1 MAATEADA
9 EPTKVLEFGLGDGT
23 YCLDIGVIDE
33 IVDAGELTRIPNSPE
48 HVEGVMDLRGRTTTI
63 VDPKTLFAI
72 EEDGPR
78 ERIVVFEKRRDIVV
92 DQPAQYTRALL
103 TQFSH
108 LEDTNRD
115 GGHVYAVREEDVWNA
130 PYETLS
136 ELVATVRSALGGRH
150 EALEEWIEGQ
160 WERAHK
166 FRLETHEDGYV
177 VLEARSADLLG
188 NVAEPALDDA
198 FRDFWTV
205 RLRAL

>member
-78 ERIVVFEKRRDIVV
+78 ERIVVFDDDEIDEGGTVGWMVDEVFQVREVAPEDV
-92 DQPAQYTRALL
+92 DQGT
-103 TQFSH
+103 TV
-108 LEDTNRD
+108 EDEGVRGIVKSDDRFVVWVSPDVD
-115 GGHVYAVREEDVWNA
+115 GLDIDDV
-130 PYETLS
+130 
-136 ELVATVRSALGGRH
+136 
-150 EALEEWIEGQ
+150 
-160 WERAHK
+160 
-166 FRLETHEDGYV
+166 
-177 VLEARSADLLG
+177 ADSS
-188 NVAEPALDDA
+188 PDDA
-198 FRDFWTV
+198 GGESV
-205 RLRAL
+205 EA

>member
-78 ERIVVFEKRRDIVV
+78 ERIVVFDDDEIDEGGTVGWMVDEVFQVRDVAPEDV
-92 DQPAQYTRALL
+92 DQGT
-103 TQFSH
+103 TV
-108 LEDTNRD
+108 EDEGVRGIVKSDDRFVVWVSPDVD
-115 GGHVYAVREEDVWNA
+115 GLDIDDV
-130 PYETLS
+130 
-136 ELVATVRSALGGRH
+136 
-150 EALEEWIEGQ
+150 
-160 WERAHK
+160 
-166 FRLETHEDGYV
+166 
-177 VLEARSADLLG
+177 ADSS
-188 NVAEPALDDA
+188 PDDA
-198 FRDFWTV
+198 GGESV
-205 RLRAL
+205 EA